1 MFVENIVML
10 LITFCFSSTG
20 LCFTLNKNC
29 MKTQSYVTRYAFP
42 LWNSSIIFLVF
53 YLGKQ
58 KCSSNQCRLNRLKS
72 AVWISVNWSFYLTS
86 LRCKKLVI
94 AFLPFLFFLN
104 HMSVFQCI
112 SNLFKVESWNF
123 WRQVSGFTKKNECFL
138 EFRKFT
144 EHLPCVTGSA
154 HTCIHFPFLDNAV
167 R

>member
-1 MFVENIVML
+1 MFVENTVML

-42 LWNSSIIFLVF
+42 LWNSSIICLVF
-53 YLGKQ
+53 YLGKR
-58 KCSSNQCRLNRLKS
+58 KCSSNQCRLNCLTS
-72 AVWISVNWSFYLTS
+72 AVWISVNWSFYLAS

-94 AFLPFLFFLN
+94 AFLPFLFFLKS
-104 HMSVFQCI
+104 HVCVSVY
-112 SNLFKVESWNF
+112 FKFIQSRIMKFLKASQWVH
-123 WRQVSGFTKKNECFL
+123 KKKEFFL
-138 EFRKFT
+138 EFREFT

-154 HTCIHFPFLDNAV
+154 HTCIHFPLLDNAV